1 MARGVITQ
9 KNFIMEKKAKIIA
22 TLGPAIYSE
31 NKLKQLI
38 NLGVDAFRINFSHNT
53 NGISKIV
60 YKIRKIEK
68 IIKKKISLIADLQGV
83 KLRVGK
89 IKKENQKI
97 IFNQNYI
104 FDTKNELGNNKRI
117 TFPYPKILKK
127 LKKGNKILIDD
138 GKFTFVVIKRT
149 GNSVTTICKSQNCY
163 MKSSK
168 SVHVQNLEIPFN
180 KLTSKDKKDIKS
192 AIKLGCNWIALS
204 YIQNEKLILETR
216 KLIKSDVG
224 IISKI
229 ENKHALKN
237 ITKIIKATDSIMIAR
252 GDLAIDIGHS
262 EVPKVQL
269 SLIKKCSQFSKS
281 VIVATQML
289 ESMIE
294 NNTATRAEI
303 NDIATAI
310 FQGADAVMLSAE
322 TAIGKFP
329 TLAVSTMAK
338 TISSTE
344 KYKKEHIEDFKNL
357 IISNKDPVKSILL
370 SVKDIAYNSNVKA
383 IIVFSNSGKS
393 AKLVSAMR
401 PAAKI
406 LTISPNINVSRQVS
420 LLWGVQSINS
430 RDANN
435 WKDMMS
441 ISKEIIKKLK
451 FIKKNDFVVI
461 TAGLPFGKSGMTNM
475 IRLYKVE
482 A

>member
-1 MARGVITQ
+1 
-9 KNFIMEKKAKIIA
+9 MEKKAKIIA
-22 TLGPAIYSE
+22 TLGPAIY
-31 NKLKQLI
+31 NNAKLEQLV

-53 NGISKIV
+53 NGMSKIV
-60 YKIRKIEK
+60 SRIRRIEK
-68 IIKKKISLIADLQGV
+68 LKNKKIALIADLQGV
-83 KLRVGK
+83 KLRVGQ
-89 IKKENQKI
+89 IKKDNQKI
-97 IFNQNYI
+97 KYNQKYI
-104 FDTKNELGNNKRI
+104 FDNKKEIGDHSRVC
-117 TFPYPKILKK
+117 FPHPKILKK

-138 GKFTFVVIKRT
+138 GKFTFVVTSRK
-149 GNSVTTICKSQNCY
+149 GLSVTTICKSQNCY
-163 MKSSK
+163 LKSNK
-168 SVHVQNLEIPFN
+168 SIHIPNFDIVFN
-180 KLTSKDKKDIKS
+180 KLTSKDKRDIKT
-192 AIKLGCNWIALS
+192 ATKLGCNWIALS
-204 YIQNEKLILETR
+204 YLQNEKLILETR
-216 KLIKSDVG
+216 KLINKDMG

-229 ENKHALKN
+229 ENQDALKN
-237 ITKIIKATDSIMIAR
+237 IIKIIKATDSIMIAR

-310 FQGADAVMLSAE
+310 FQGADTVMLSAE
-322 TAIGKFP
+322 AAIGKFP
-329 TLAVSTMAK
+329 SQAVSTMTQ
-338 TISSTE
+338 TILSTE
-344 KYKKEHIEDFKNL
+344 KYKRQHIEDFKNS

-370 SVKDIAYNSNVKA
+370 SVKDIAYNPDVKA

-406 LTISPNINVSRQVS
+406 VTISPNINVCRQVS

-430 RDANN
+430 RDASG

-441 ISKEIIKKLK
+441 ISREIIKKLK
-451 FIKKNDFVVI
+451 FIKRNDFVVI
-461 TAGLPFGKSGMTNM
+461 TAGLPFGKAGMTNM
-475 IRLYKVE
+475 IRLYKVG

>member
-1 MARGVITQ
+1 
-9 KNFIMEKKAKIIA
+9 MEKKAKIIA
-22 TLGPAIYSE
+22 TLGPAIYNE
-31 NKLKQLI
+31 TKLKQLVD
-38 NLGVDAFRINFSHNT
+38 LGVDAFRINFSHNT
-53 NGISKIV
+53 SGISKIV
-60 YKIRKIEK
+60 SRIRKIEK
-68 IIKKKISLIADLQGV
+68 KTRKKISLIADLQGV

-89 IKKENQKI
+89 IKNESQKIKYNQK
-97 IFNQNYI
+97 FI
-104 FDTKNELGNNKRI
+104 FDNKTEIGNDKRV
-117 TFPYPKILKK
+117 TFAYPKILKK

-138 GKFTFVVIKRT
+138 GKFIFIVKKKI
-149 GNSVTTICKSQNCY
+149 GNSVITLCKSQNCFI
-163 MKSSK
+163 KSNK
-168 SVHVQNLEIPFN
+168 SVHIQNIDITFN
-180 KLTSKDKKDIKS
+180 KLTTKDRKDIKS

-204 YIQNEKLILETR
+204 YIQNEKLVLEAR
-216 KLIKSDVG
+216 KLIRKDIG

-229 ENKHALKN
+229 ENKYALKN
-237 ITKIIKATDSIMIAR
+237 IVNIIKATDSIMIAR

-269 SLIKKCSQFSKS
+269 SLIKKCSEYSKS

-310 FQGADAVMLSAE
+310 FQGADTVMLSAE
-322 TAIGKFP
+322 AAIGKYP
-329 TLAVSTMAK
+329 SQAVSTMAK
-338 TISSTE
+338 TIISTE
-344 KYKKEHIEDFKNL
+344 KYKKEHIEDFKNS
-357 IISNKDPVKSILL
+357 IITNKDPVKSILL
-370 SVKDIAYNSNVKA
+370 SVKDIAYNANVKA

-430 RDANN
+430 RDANG

-441 ISKEIIKKLK
+441 ISREIIKKLK

-461 TAGLPFGKSGMTNM
+461 TAGLPFGKAGMTNM
-475 IRLYKVE
+475 IRLYKVGT
-482 A
+482 

>member
-1 MARGVITQ
+1 
-9 KNFIMEKKAKIIA
+9 MEKKAKIIA
-22 TLGPAIYSE
+22 TLGPAIYKE
-31 NKLKQLI
+31 TKLKQLV
-38 NLGVDAFRINFSHNT
+38 NLGVDAFRINFSHNI

-60 YKIRKIEK
+60 SKIRKIEK
-68 IIKKKISLIADLQGV
+68 NSNKKISLIADLQGV

-89 IKKENQKI
+89 IKNTNQKI
-97 IFNQNYI
+97 KFNQKYI
-104 FDTKNELGNNKRI
+104 FDNKKELGDENRV

-138 GKFTFVVIKRT
+138 GKFTFIVTKKI
-149 GNSVTTICKSQNCY
+149 GNTIITSCKSQNCY
-163 MKSSK
+163 IGSNK
-168 SVHVQNLEIPFN
+168 SVHVQNIDIAFN
-180 KLTSKDKKDIKS
+180 KLTRKDKEDIKT

-204 YIQNEKLILETR
+204 YIQNEKIILESR
-216 KLIKSDVG
+216 KLIKKDMG

-229 ENKHALKN
+229 ENKYALKN
-237 ITKIIKATDSIMIAR
+237 IIKIIKATDSIMIAR
-252 GDLAIDIGHS
+252 GDLAIDVGHS
-262 EVPKVQL
+262 EVPKIQL

-310 FQGADAVMLSAE
+310 FQGADTVMLSAE
-322 TAIGKFP
+322 AAIGKYP
-329 TLAVSTMAK
+329 SQAVSTMAK
-338 TISSTE
+338 TIISTE
-344 KYKKEHIEDFKNL
+344 KYKKEHIEDFKNS
-357 IISNKDPVKSILL
+357 IIANKDPVKSILL
-370 SVKDIAYNSNVKA
+370 SVKDIAYNANVKA

-430 RDANN
+430 RDANG

-451 FIKKNDFVVI
+451 FIKKNDFIII
-461 TAGLPFGKSGMTNM
+461 TAGLPFGKAGMTNM
-475 IRLYKVE
+475 IRLYKVGT
-482 A
+482 

>member
-1 MARGVITQ
+1 
-9 KNFIMEKKAKIIA
+9 MEKKAKIIA
-22 TLGPAIYSE
+22 TLGPAIYKE
-31 NKLKQLI
+31 TKLKQLV

-60 YKIRKIEK
+60 SKIRKIEK
-68 IIKKKISLIADLQGV
+68 SVKKKISLIADLQGV

-89 IKKENQKI
+89 IKNNSQKIKYNQK
-97 IFNQNYI
+97 FI
-104 FDTKNELGNNKRI
+104 FDNKNEIGNNNRI
-117 TFPYPKILKK
+117 RFPHPKILKK
-127 LKKGNKILIDD
+127 LRKGNKILIDD
-138 GKFTFVVIKRT
+138 GKFIFLVTKKTAKSI
-149 GNSVTTICKSQNCY
+149 TTICKSQNCY
-163 MKSSK
+163 IKNNK
-168 SVHVQNLEIPFN
+168 SVHIQNFDIAFN
-180 KLTSKDKKDIKS
+180 KLTVKDKKDIKT
-192 AIKLGCNWIALS
+192 ATKLGCNWIALS
-204 YIQNEKLILETR
+204 YIQNEKLIFEAR
-216 KLIKSDVG
+216 KLIKKDMG

-310 FQGADAVMLSAE
+310 FQGADTVMLSAE
-322 TAIGKFP
+322 AAIGKFP
-329 TLAVSTMAK
+329 SQAVSTMTE
-338 TISSTE
+338 TIISTE
-344 KYKKEHIEDFKNL
+344 KYKKEHIEDFKNS
-357 IISNKDPVKSILL
+357 IISNRDPVKSILL
-370 SVKDIAYNSNVKA
+370 SVKDIAYNTDVKA

-406 LTISPNINVSRQVS
+406 VTISPNINVSRQVS

-430 RDANN
+430 RDANG

-451 FIKKNDFVVI
+451 FIKRNDFVVI
-461 TAGLPFGKSGMTNM
+461 TAGLPFGKAGMTNM
-475 IRLYKVE
+475 IRLYKVGS
-482 A
+482 

>member
-1 MARGVITQ
+1 
-9 KNFIMEKKAKIIA
+9 MEKKAKIIA

-31 NKLKQLI
+31 TKLKQLV

-53 NGISKIV
+53 NNISKTISR
-60 YKIRKIEK
+60 IRKIEK
-68 IIKKKISLIADLQGV
+68 ITKKKISLIADLQGV

-89 IKKENQKI
+89 INNENQKI
-97 IFNQNYI
+97 KYNQEYI
-104 FDTKNELGNNKRI
+104 FDNKKELGNDKRI
-117 TFPYPKILKK
+117 TFPYPKIIKK
-127 LKKGNKILIDD
+127 IKKGNKILIDD
-138 GKFTFVVIKRT
+138 GKFTFIVIKKIGT
-149 GNSVTTICKSQNCY
+149 SIITICKSQNCY
-163 MKSSK
+163 MKSNK
-168 SVHVQNLEIPFN
+168 SVHLQKLDIAFN
-180 KLTSKDKKDIKS
+180 KLTTKDKRDIKTAS
-192 AIKLGCNWIALS
+192 KLGCNWIALS
-204 YIQNEKLILETR
+204 YIQNEKLIHEAR
-216 KLIKSDVG
+216 KLIKKDMG

-237 ITKIIKATDSIMIAR
+237 IIKIIKATDSIMIAR

-269 SLIKKCSQFSKS
+269 GLIKKCSQLSKS

-310 FQGADAVMLSAE
+310 FQGADTVMLSAE

-329 TLAVSTMAK
+329 SQAVSTMTK
-338 TISSTE
+338 TIISTE

-357 IISNKDPVKSILL
+357 IIPNKDPVKSILL
-370 SVKDIAYNSNVKA
+370 SVKDIAYNSDVKA

-406 LTISPNINVSRQVS
+406 LTISPNINISRQVS

-430 RDANN
+430 RDANG

-461 TAGLPFGKSGMTNM
+461 TAGLPFGKAGMTNM
-475 IRLYKVE
+475 IRLYKVGT
-482 A
+482 

>member
-1 MARGVITQ
+1 
-9 KNFIMEKKAKIIA
+9 MEKKAKIIA
-22 TLGPAIYSE
+22 TLGPAIYS
-31 NKLKQLI
+31 NTKLKQLV

-53 NGISKIV
+53 QGINKIV
-60 YKIRKIEK
+60 SKIRKIEK
-68 IIKKKISLIADLQGV
+68 STNKKLALIADLQGV
-83 KLRVGK
+83 KLRVGSLK
-89 IKKENQKI
+89 GDNQRIKYNQK
-97 IFNQNYI
+97 YI
-104 FDTKNELGNNKRI
+104 FDTKKTIGDNTRI
-117 TFPYPKILKK
+117 NFPYPKILKK

-138 GKFTFVVIKRT
+138 GKFTFVVLGKK
-149 GNSVTTICKSQNCY
+149 GLAVKTICKSQNCF
-163 MKSSK
+163 MKSNK
-168 SVHVQNLEIPFN
+168 SIHIPNFDIAFN
-180 KLTSKDKKDIKS
+180 KLTTKDKKDIKT

-204 YIQNEKLILETR
+204 YLQSEKLILEAR
-216 KLIKSDVG
+216 KLIKNDMG
-224 IISKI
+224 IIAKI
-229 ENKHALKN
+229 ENKHALKD
-237 ITKIIKATDSIMIAR
+237 IIKIIKATDSIMIAR

-269 SLIKKCSQFSKS
+269 SLIKKCSQYSKS

-310 FQGADAVMLSAE
+310 FQGADTVMLSAE
-322 TAIGKFP
+322 AAIGRFP
-329 TLAVSTMAK
+329 TQAVSTMNQ
-338 TISSTE
+338 TILSTE
-344 KYKKEHIEDFKNL
+344 KYKRQHIEDFKNS

-370 SVKDIAYNSNVKA
+370 SVKDIAYNTNVKA

-406 LTISPNINVSRQVS
+406 VTISPNINVSRQVS

-430 RDANN
+430 RDANG

-441 ISKEIIKKLK
+441 ISKEIIKKLR

-461 TAGLPFGKSGMTNM
+461 TAGLPFGKAGMTNM
-475 IRLYKVE
+475 VRLYKVGT
-482 A
+482 

>member
-1 MARGVITQ
+1 
-9 KNFIMEKKAKIIA
+9 MEKKAKIIA

-31 NKLKQLI
+31 TKLKQLV

-53 NGISKIV
+53 NNISKTISR
-60 YKIRKIEK
+60 IRKIEK
-68 IIKKKISLIADLQGV
+68 ITKKKISLIADLQGV

-89 IKKENQKI
+89 INNENQKI
-97 IFNQNYI
+97 KYNQKYI
-104 FDTKNELGNNKRI
+104 FDNKKELGNDKRI

-127 LKKGNKILIDD
+127 IKKGNKILIDD
-138 GKFTFVVIKRT
+138 GKFTFIVIKKIGT
-149 GNSVTTICKSQNCY
+149 SIITICKSQNCY
-163 MKSSK
+163 MKSNK
-168 SVHVQNLEIPFN
+168 SVHLQKLDIAFN
-180 KLTSKDKKDIKS
+180 KLTTKDKRDIKTAS
-192 AIKLGCNWIALS
+192 KLGCNWIALS
-204 YIQNEKLILETR
+204 YIQNEKLIHEAR
-216 KLIKSDVG
+216 KLIKKDMG

-237 ITKIIKATDSIMIAR
+237 IIKIIKATDSIMIAR

-269 SLIKKCSQFSKS
+269 GLIKKCSQLSKS

-310 FQGADAVMLSAE
+310 FQGADTVMLSAE

-329 TLAVSTMAK
+329 SQAVSTMTK
-338 TISSTE
+338 TIISTE

-357 IISNKDPVKSILL
+357 IIPNKDPVKSILL
-370 SVKDIAYNSNVKA
+370 SVKDIAYNSDVKA

-406 LTISPNINVSRQVS
+406 LTISPNINISRQVS

-430 RDANN
+430 RDANG

-461 TAGLPFGKSGMTNM
+461 TAGLPFGKAGMTNM
-475 IRLYKVE
+475 IRLYKVGT
-482 A
+482 

>member
-1 MARGVITQ
+1 
-9 KNFIMEKKAKIIA
+9 MEKKAKIIA
-22 TLGPAIYSE
+22 TLGPAIYS
-31 NKLKQLI
+31 NTKLKQLV

-53 NGISKIV
+53 KGINKIV
-60 YKIRKIEK
+60 SKIRKIERSTN
-68 IIKKKISLIADLQGV
+68 KKLALIADLQGV
-83 KLRVGK
+83 KLRVGN
-89 IKKENQKI
+89 IKGDSQRIKFNQK
-97 IFNQNYI
+97 YI
-104 FDTKNELGNNKRI
+104 FDTKQKIGDHSRI
-117 TFPYPKILKK
+117 NFPYPKILKK

-138 GKFTFVVIKRT
+138 GKFTFVVT
-149 GNSVTTICKSQNCY
+149 GKKGSIVTTVCKSQNCF
-163 MKSSK
+163 MRSNKSI
-168 SVHVQNLEIPFN
+168 HIPNFDIAFN
-180 KLTSKDKKDIKS
+180 KLTSKDKKDIKT

-204 YIQNEKLILETR
+204 YIQSEKLILEAR
-216 KLIKSDVG
+216 KFIRKDMG

-237 ITKIIKATDSIMIAR
+237 ILKIIKATDSIMIAR

-310 FQGADAVMLSAE
+310 FQGADTVMLSAE
-322 TAIGKFP
+322 AAIGKFP
-329 TLAVSTMAK
+329 IQAVTTMTQ
-338 TISSTE
+338 TILSTE
-344 KYKKEHIEDFKNL
+344 KYKRQHIEDFKNS

-370 SVKDIAYNSNVKA
+370 SVKDIAYNTDVKA

-406 LTISPNINVSRQVS
+406 VTISPNINVSRQVS

-430 RDANN
+430 RDASG

-461 TAGLPFGKSGMTNM
+461 TAGLPFGKAGMTNM
-475 IRLYKVE
+475 VRLYKVGT
-482 A
+482 

>member
-1 MARGVITQ
+1 
-9 KNFIMEKKAKIIA
+9 MEKKAKIIA
-22 TLGPAIYSE
+22 TLGPSIHNES
-31 NKLKQLI
+31 KLKRLVD
-38 NLGVDAFRINFSHNT
+38 LGVDAFRINFSHNT
-53 NGISKIV
+53 KGINNIVSKI
-60 YKIRKIEK
+60 RRIEK
-68 IIKKKISLIADLQGV
+68 NKNKKIALIGDLQGV

-89 IKKENQKI
+89 IINDNQNIKYNQK
-97 IFNQNYI
+97 FI
-104 FDTKNELGNNKRI
+104 FDNIKKMGDAKRI
-117 TFPYPKILKK
+117 NFPYPNIIKK

-138 GKFTFVVIKRT
+138 GKFTFVVLKNE
-149 GNSVTTICKSQNCY
+149 GKSVTTICKSQNTKI
-163 MKSSK
+163 KSNK
-168 SVHVQNLEIPFN
+168 SVHIPNFEISFD
-180 KLTSKDKKDIKS
+180 KLTIKDKKDIKT

-204 YIQNEKLILETR
+204 YLQNEKLIYETR
-216 KLIKSDVG
+216 KLIKKDIG

-229 ENKHALKN
+229 ENRHALKN
-237 ITKIIKATDSIMIAR
+237 ITKIINATDSIMIAR

-269 SLIKKCSQFSKS
+269 SLIKKCSQLSKS

-310 FQGADAVMLSAE
+310 FQGADTVMLSAE
-322 TAIGKFP
+322 AAIGKFP
-329 TLAVSTMAK
+329 TQAVSTMTQ
-338 TISSTE
+338 TIISTE
-344 KYKKEHIEDFKNL
+344 KYKKEHIEDFKNS
-357 IISNKDPVKSILL
+357 IITNEDPVKSILL
-370 SVKDIAYNSNVKA
+370 SVKDIAYNPDVKA

-406 LTISPNINVSRQVS
+406 VTISPNINVSRQVS

-430 RDANN
+430 KDANG

-441 ISKEIIKKLK
+441 ISKRIIKKLR

-461 TAGLPFGKSGMTNM
+461 TAGLPFGKAGMTNM
-475 IRLYKVE
+475 VRLYKVE

>member
-1 MARGVITQ
+1 
-9 KNFIMEKKAKIIA
+9 MEKKAKIIA
-22 TLGPAIYSE
+22 TLGPAIYS
-31 NKLKQLI
+31 NTKLKQLI
-38 NLGVDAFRINFSHNT
+38 KLGVDAFRINFSHNT
-53 NGISKIV
+53 NGISKV
-60 YKIRKIEK
+60 VSKIRKIEK
-68 IIKKKISLIADLQGV
+68 STNKKIALIADLQGV

-89 IKKENQKI
+89 IKDESQKIKYNQK
-97 IFNQNYI
+97 FI
-104 FDTKNELGNNKRI
+104 FDSKKIIGDHSRI
-117 TFPYPKILKK
+117 NFPYSNILKK

-138 GKFTFVVIKRT
+138 GKFTFVVT
-149 GNSVTTICKSQNCY
+149 GKKGLTVTTICKSRNCY
-163 MKSSK
+163 IKSNK
-168 SVHVQNLEIPFN
+168 SVHIPNFDIAFK
-180 KLTSKDKKDIKS
+180 KLTFKDKKDIKV
-192 AIKLGCNWIALS
+192 ATKLGCNWIALS
-204 YIQNEKLILETR
+204 YLQNEKLIYETR
-216 KLIKSDVG
+216 KLIKKDMG

-237 ITKIIKATDSIMIAR
+237 IVNIIKATDSIMIAR

-310 FQGADAVMLSAE
+310 FQGADTVMLSAE
-322 TAIGKFP
+322 AAIGKFP
-329 TLAVSTMAK
+329 IQAVSTMSQ
-338 TISSTE
+338 TILSTE
-344 KYKKEHIEDFKNL
+344 KYKRQHIEDFKNS

-430 RDANN
+430 RDANG

-441 ISKEIIKKLK
+441 ISKEITKKLK
-451 FIKKNDFVVI
+451 FIKKNDFIII
-461 TAGLPFGKSGMTNM
+461 TAGLPFGKAGMTNM
-475 IRLYKVE
+475 IRLYKVGT
-482 A
+482 

>member
-1 MARGVITQ
+1 
-9 KNFIMEKKAKIIA
+9 MEKKAKIIA

-31 NKLKQLI
+31 NKLKKLVD
-38 NLGVDAFRINFSHNT
+38 LGVDAFRINFRHNT
-53 NGISKIV
+53 NGINKIISR
-60 YKIRKIEK
+60 IRKVEK
-68 IIKKKISLIADLQGV
+68 KSAKKLSLIADLQGV
-83 KLRVGK
+83 KLRIGK
-89 IKKENQKI
+89 VKNENQKI
-97 IFNQNYI
+97 SFNQRFV
-104 FDTKNELGNNKRI
+104 FDNKKTPGDSQRVA
-117 TFPYPKILKK
+117 FPYPKIIKK

-138 GKFTFVVIKRT
+138 GKYLFSVIGKK
-149 GNSVTTICKSQNCY
+149 GNSVITKCRSQNCIINSN
-163 MKSSK
+163 KSF
-168 SVHVQNLEIPFN
+168 HVTNLDITFN
-180 KLTSKDKKDIKS
+180 KLTVKDKKDIKT
-192 AIKLGCNWIALS
+192 AVKLGCNWIALS
-204 YIQNEKLILETR
+204 YLQNEKLILETR
-216 KLIKSDVG
+216 KLIKKDMG

-237 ITKIIKATDSIMIAR
+237 IKKIIQSTDSIMIAR

-310 FQGADAVMLSAE
+310 FQGADTVMLSAE
-322 TAIGKFP
+322 AAIGKFP
-329 TLAVSTMAK
+329 TQAVSTMTQ
-338 TISSTE
+338 TILSTE
-344 KYKKEHIEDFKNL
+344 KYKREHIEDFKNS
-357 IISNKDPVKSILL
+357 IFTNKDPVKSILL
-370 SVKDIAYNSNVKA
+370 SVKDMAYNSDVKA

-406 LTISPNINVSRQVS
+406 VTISPNINVSRQVS

-430 RDANN
+430 RDANG

-441 ISKEIIKKLK
+441 ISKEIIKKLR

-461 TAGLPFGKSGMTNM
+461 TAGLPFGKAGMTNM
-475 IRLYKVE
+475 VRLYKVGS
-482 A
+482 

>member
-1 MARGVITQ
+1 
-9 KNFIMEKKAKIIA
+9 MEKKAKIIA
-22 TLGPAIYSE
+22 TLGPSIFSE
-31 NKLKQLI
+31 NKLKKLI
-38 NLGVDAFRINFSHNT
+38 DLGVDAFRINFSHNT
-53 NGISKIV
+53 NGINKVISR
-60 YKIRKIEK
+60 IRKIEK
-68 IIKKKISLIADLQGV
+68 NKNKKIALIADLQGV
-83 KLRVGK
+83 KLRVGSIKNESQK
-89 IKKENQKI
+89 IKYNQK
-97 IFNQNYI
+97 YI
-104 FDTKNELGNNKRI
+104 FDNKKELGNINRI
-117 TFPYPKILKK
+117 TFPYPKVLQK

-138 GKFTFVVIKRT
+138 GKFSFVVVKKL
-149 GNSVTTICKSQNCY
+149 GKSVVTVCKSQNCY
-163 MKSSK
+163 MKSNK
-168 SVHVQNLEIPFN
+168 SVHIIDLDITFN
-180 KLTSKDKKDIKS
+180 KLTLKDKKDIKN
-192 AIKLGCNWIALS
+192 AIKFGCNWVALS
-204 YIQNEKLILETR
+204 YIQNEKLIHEAR
-216 KLIKSDVG
+216 KLIKKDMG

-269 SLIKKCSQFSKS
+269 SLIKKCSQLSKS

-310 FQGADAVMLSAE
+310 FQGADTVMLSAE
-322 TAIGKFP
+322 AAIGKFP
-329 TLAVSTMAK
+329 IQAVSTMTQ
-338 TISSTE
+338 TIISTE
-344 KYKKEHIEDFKNL
+344 KYKKDHIEDFKNS
-357 IISNKDPVKSILL
+357 IIANRDPVKSILL
-370 SVKDIAYNSNVKA
+370 SVKDIAYNPNVKA
-383 IIVFSNSGKS
+383 IIVFSNSGRS

-430 RDANN
+430 RDANG

-451 FIKKNDFVVI
+451 FINKNDYVII
-461 TAGLPFGKSGMTNM
+461 TAGLPFGKAGMTNM
-475 IRLYKVE
+475 VRLYKVE
-482 A
+482 I

>member
-1 MARGVITQ
+1 
-9 KNFIMEKKAKIIA
+9 MEKKAKIIA
-22 TLGPAIYSE
+22 TLGPAIHNE
-31 NKLKQLI
+31 AKLKQLV

-53 NGISKIV
+53 NGINTIISR
-60 YKIRKIEK
+60 IRKIEK
-68 IIKKKISLIADLQGV
+68 NTNKKISLIADLQGV

-89 IKKENQKI
+89 IKNESQIIKFNQK
-97 IFNQNYI
+97 YI
-104 FDTKNELGNNKRI
+104 FDNKNELGNNNRI
-117 TFPYPKILKK
+117 RFPYPKILKK

-138 GKFTFVVIKRT
+138 GKFTFVVTKKSL
-149 GNSVTTICKSQNCY
+149 NSVTTVCKSQNCY
-163 MKSSK
+163 MKNNK
-168 SVHVQNLEIPFN
+168 SVHIQNLDIAFN
-180 KLTSKDKKDIKS
+180 KLTKKDKKDIKT
-192 AIKLGCNWIALS
+192 AIKLRCNWIALS
-204 YIQNEKLILETR
+204 YIQNEKLIYEAR
-216 KLIKSDVG
+216 KLIKKDMG

-310 FQGADAVMLSAE
+310 FQGADTVMLSAE
-322 TAIGKFP
+322 AAIGKFP
-329 TLAVSTMAK
+329 SQAVSTMTE
-338 TISSTE
+338 TIVSTE
-344 KYKKEHIEDFKNL
+344 KYKKEHIEDFKNS
-357 IISNKDPVKSILL
+357 IISNRDPVKSILL
-370 SVKDIAYNSNVKA
+370 SVKDIAYNTDVKA

-406 LTISPNINVSRQVS
+406 ITISPNINISRQVS
-420 LLWGVQSINS
+420 LLWGVQSVNS
-430 RDANN
+430 RDANG

-461 TAGLPFGKSGMTNM
+461 TAGLPFGKAGMTNM
-475 IRLYKVE
+475 IRLYKVG

>member
-1 MARGVITQ
+1 
-9 KNFIMEKKAKIIA
+9 MEKKAKIIA
-22 TLGPAIYSE
+22 TLGPSIYSE
-31 NKLKQLI
+31 NKLKKLVD
-38 NLGVDAFRINFSHNT
+38 LGVDAFRINFSHNT
-53 NGISKIV
+53 SGISNIISKIRRV
-60 YKIRKIEK
+60 EK
-68 IIKKKISLIADLQGV
+68 KNGKKLSLIADLQGV
-83 KLRVGK
+83 KLRIGK
-89 IKKENQKI
+89 IKNENLIVKYNQK
-97 IFNQNYI
+97 FI
-104 FDTKNELGNNKRI
+104 FDSKKSPGSNNRVN
-117 TFPYPKILKK
+117 FPYPRILKK

-138 GKFTFVVIKRT
+138 GKYLFEIISKIGNKVITKCR
-149 GNSVTTICKSQNCY
+149 SQNCIL
-163 MKSSK
+163 KSNK
-168 SVHVQNLEIPFN
+168 SVHIPNFDIAFN
-180 KLTSKDKKDIKS
+180 KLTSKDKRDIKT
-192 AIKLGCNWIALS
+192 AVNLGCNWIALS
-204 YIQNEKLILETR
+204 YLQNEKLILESR
-216 KLIKSDVG
+216 KLIKKDMG

-237 ITKIIKATDSIMIAR
+237 IKKIIQATDSIMIAR

-310 FQGADAVMLSAE
+310 FQGADTVMLSAE
-322 TAIGKFP
+322 AAIGKFP
-329 TLAVSTMAK
+329 TQAVSTMTQ
-338 TISSTE
+338 TILSTE
-344 KYKKEHIEDFKNL
+344 KYKREHIEDFKNS
-357 IISNKDPVKSILL
+357 IVTNKDPVKSILL
-370 SVKDIAYNSNVKA
+370 SVKDMAYNPDVKA

-406 LTISPNINVSRQVS
+406 VTISPNVNVSRQVS

-430 RDANN
+430 RDANG

-451 FIKKNDFVVI
+451 FVRKNDYVVI
-461 TAGLPFGKSGMTNM
+461 TAGLPFGKAGMTNM
-475 IRLYKVE
+475 IRLYKVGT
-482 A
+482 

>member
-1 MARGVITQ
+1 
-9 KNFIMEKKAKIIA
+9 MEKKAKIIA
-22 TLGPAIYSE
+22 TLGPAIFSQT
-31 NKLKQLI
+31 KLKQLI

-53 NGISKIV
+53 NGINKIV
-60 YKIRKIEK
+60 SKIRKIEK
-68 IIKKKISLIADLQGV
+68 KANKKISLIADLQGV

-89 IKKENQKI
+89 VKDDNQKI
-97 IFNQNYI
+97 FYNQKYV
-104 FDTKNELGNNKRI
+104 FDYKKELGNNNRVS
-117 TFPYPKILKK
+117 FPYPKILKK

-138 GKFTFVVIKRT
+138 GKFSFVVTKKSI
-149 GNSVTTICKSQNCY
+149 NSVTTVCKSQNCY
-163 MKSSK
+163 MKSNK
-168 SVHVQNLEIPFN
+168 SVHIQNLDIAFN
-180 KLTSKDKKDIKS
+180 KLTLKDKKDIKT

-204 YIQNEKLILETR
+204 YLQNEKLIIEAR
-216 KLIKSDVG
+216 KLINKDMG

-237 ITKIIKATDSIMIAR
+237 INKIIKATDSIMIAR

-310 FQGADAVMLSAE
+310 FQGADTVMLSAE
-322 TAIGKFP
+322 AAIGKFP
-329 TLAVSTMAK
+329 SQAVSTMNK
-338 TISSTE
+338 TIISTE
-344 KYKKEHIEDFKNL
+344 KYKKEHIDDFKNS

-370 SVKDIAYNSNVKA
+370 SVKDIAYNTDVKA

-393 AKLVSAMR
+393 AKLVSAIR

-406 LTISPNINVSRQVS
+406 VTISPNINISRQVS

-430 RDANN
+430 RDANG

-441 ISKEIIKKLK
+441 ISREIIKKLK

-461 TAGLPFGKSGMTNM
+461 TAGLPFGKAGMTNM
-475 IRLYKVE
+475 IRLYKVGT
-482 A
+482 

>member
-1 MARGVITQ
+1 
-9 KNFIMEKKAKIIA
+9 MEKKAKIIA
-22 TLGPAIYSE
+22 TLGPAIYSTTR
-31 NKLKQLI
+31 LKKLI

-53 NGISKIV
+53 KGIKKIV
-60 YKIRKIEK
+60 SKIRKIERSK
-68 IIKKKISLIADLQGV
+68 NKKLALIADLQGV
-83 KLRVGK
+83 KLRVGN
-89 IKKENQKI
+89 IKKDSQRIKFNQK
-97 IFNQNYI
+97 YI
-104 FDTKNELGNNKRI
+104 FDTKKKIGDHSRI
-117 TFPYPKILKK
+117 NFPYPKILKK

-138 GKFTFVVIKRT
+138 GKFTFVVT
-149 GNSVTTICKSQNCY
+149 GKKGSVVTTVCKSHNCF
-163 MKSSK
+163 MKSNK
-168 SVHVQNLEIPFN
+168 SIHIPNFDIAFN
-180 KLTSKDKKDIKS
+180 KLTSKDKKDIKT

-216 KLIKSDVG
+216 KFIKKDMG

-237 ITKIIKATDSIMIAR
+237 IIKIIKATDSIMIAR

-294 NNTATRAEI
+294 NSTATRAEI

-310 FQGADAVMLSAE
+310 FQGADTVMLSAE
-322 TAIGKFP
+322 AAIGKFP
-329 TLAVSTMAK
+329 TQAVTTMTQ
-338 TISSTE
+338 TILSTE
-344 KYKKEHIEDFKNL
+344 KYKRQHIEDFKNS

-370 SVKDIAYNSNVKA
+370 SVKDIAYNPDVKA

-406 LTISPNINVSRQVS
+406 VTISPNINVSRQVS

-430 RDANN
+430 RDANG

-441 ISKEIIKKLK
+441 ISKEIIRKLK

-461 TAGLPFGKSGMTNM
+461 TAGLPFGKAGMTNM
-475 IRLYKVE
+475 VRLYKVGT
-482 A
+482 

>member
-1 MARGVITQ
+1 
-9 KNFIMEKKAKIIA
+9 MEKKAKIIA
-22 TLGPAIYSE
+22 TLGPAIYSDT
-31 NKLKQLI
+31 KLKKLI
-38 NLGVDAFRINFSHNT
+38 DLGVDAFRINFSHNT

-60 YKIRKIEK
+60 SRIRKIEK
-68 IIKKKISLIADLQGV
+68 NTKKKISLIADLQGV

-89 IKKENQKI
+89 IKNENQKI
-97 IFNQNYI
+97 KFNQKFI
-104 FDTKNELGNNKRI
+104 FDNKVEIGNNKRI
-117 TFPYPKILKK
+117 TFPYPKILRK

-138 GKFTFVVIKRT
+138 GKFTFIVTNKIGSSVVT
-149 GNSVTTICKSQNCY
+149 VCKSQNCY
-163 MKSSK
+163 MKSNK
-168 SVHVQNLEIPFN
+168 SVHIQNVDIAFN
-180 KLTSKDKKDIKS
+180 KLTIKDKQDIKS

-204 YIQNEKLILETR
+204 YIQNEKLIFEAR
-216 KLIKSDVG
+216 KLIKKDMG

-237 ITKIIKATDSIMIAR
+237 IVNIIKASDSIMIAR

-269 SLIKKCSQFSKS
+269 SLIKKCSQYSKS

-294 NNTATRAEI
+294 NSTATRAEI

-310 FQGADAVMLSAE
+310 FQGADTVMLSAE
-322 TAIGKFP
+322 AAIGKFP
-329 TLAVSTMAK
+329 SQAVSTMSK
-338 TISSTE
+338 TIISTE
-344 KYKKEHIEDFKNL
+344 KYKKEHIEDFKNS

-370 SVKDIAYNSNVKA
+370 SVKDIAYNNNVKA

-430 RDANN
+430 RDANG

-451 FIKKNDFVVI
+451 FIKKNDFVII
-461 TAGLPFGKSGMTNM
+461 TAGLPFGRAGMTNM
-475 IRLYKVE
+475 IRLYKVGT
-482 A
+482 

>member
-1 MARGVITQ
+1 
-9 KNFIMEKKAKIIA
+9 MEKKAKIIA
-22 TLGPAIYSE
+22 TLGPAIYSST
-31 NKLKQLI
+31 KLKKLI

-53 NGISKIV
+53 NGVSKIV
-60 YKIRKIEK
+60 SKIRKIEK
-68 IIKKKISLIADLQGV
+68 ITNKKISLIADLQGV

-89 IKKENQKI
+89 IKNEIQKIKFNQK
-97 IFNQNYI
+97 YI
-104 FDTKNELGNNKRI
+104 FDNKFQIGNDKRI

-138 GKFTFVVIKRT
+138 GKFVFIVTNKI
-149 GNSVTTICKSQNCY
+149 GNSIVTICKSQNCF
-163 MKSSK
+163 MKSNK
-168 SVHVQNLEIPFN
+168 SVHIQNIDITFN
-180 KLTSKDKKDIKS
+180 KLTKKDKKDIKS

-204 YIQNEKLILETR
+204 YIQNEKLILEAR
-216 KLIKSDVG
+216 NLIKKDMG

-237 ITKIIKATDSIMIAR
+237 IVNIIKSSDSIMIAR

-269 SLIKKCSQFSKS
+269 SLIKKCSQYSKS

-294 NNTATRAEI
+294 NSTATRAEI

-310 FQGADAVMLSAE
+310 FQGADTVMLSAE
-322 TAIGKFP
+322 AAIGKYP
-329 TLAVSTMAK
+329 AQAVSTMAK
-338 TISSTE
+338 TIISTE
-344 KYKKEHIEDFKNL
+344 KYKKEHIEDFKNS
-357 IISNKDPVKSILL
+357 IMANKDPVKSILL
-370 SVKDIAYNSNVKA
+370 SVKDIAYNTNVKA

-406 LTISPNINVSRQVS
+406 LTISPNVNISRQVS

-430 RDANN
+430 RDANG

-441 ISKEIIKKLK
+441 ISKEIIRKLK

-461 TAGLPFGKSGMTNM
+461 TAGLPFGKAGMTNM
-475 IRLYKVE
+475 IRLYKVGT
-482 A
+482 